1 MVGAV
6 AKGWWVMATV
16 LADFVAEHRGE
27 LSAHCLAGLDT
38 GGRLPAEDR
47 QWCDAALADLANAL
61 RTDPLQAVSL
71 ELGATAEAS
80 RRGRLHQQAGH
91 RITTL
96 LRDFRVI
103 CDAVCVGARRC
114 DQPISTDELSL
125 MNAWFDGAVAA
136 SIDEY
141 VATLTGA
148 DRHARRTATA
158 MFAIEVGNAT
168 AVMRLVFDDV
178 VARPDGVSPEALA
191 LLDRSLARIE
201 NLVTQ
206 HLADSVG
213 RGPGEPPP

>member
-6 AKGWWVMATV
+6 AKGWWAMATV

-27 LSAHCLAGLDT
+27 LSAHCLAGLDA
-38 GGRLPAEDR
+38 GSQLPEDR
-47 QWCDAALADLANAL
+47 EWFDAALGDLVTAL

-71 ELGATAEAS
+71 ELGATPQAS
-80 RRGRLHQQAGH
+80 RRGRLHRQAGH
-91 RITTL
+91 RITIL
-96 LRDFRVI
+96 LRDFRVV
-103 CDAVCVGARRC
+103 CDAVCLYARRGG
-114 DQPISTDELSL
+114 QPISTDELSL
-125 MNAWFDGAVAA
+125 MNAWLDGAVAA

-141 VATLTGA
+141 LATLTSA

-168 AVMRLVFDDV
+168 AVMRLAFDDV
-178 VARPDGVSPEALA
+178 VARPGGVSPEAIA

-213 RGPGEPPP
+213 HGQGEPSA